1 MAYYLDLFSP
11 ETYEAF
17 GQSDQSISGFRTRQ
31 TNAASRIHP
40 GDKLVCYMTKLSRW
54 IGILE
59 ILSESFVDDKPIF
72 YEEDDPFVVRFNVK
86 PVIWLRR
93 KKLYPFTKIMFGMR

>member
-1 MAYYLDLFSP
+1 MAYYVDLFSP

-17 GQSDQSISGFRTRQ
+17 TRSDRSISGFRARQ
-31 TNAASRIHP
+31 VNAASRIQA

-59 ILSESFVDDKPIF
+59 
-72 YEEDDPFVVRFNVK
+72 
-86 PVIWLRR
+86 VISDH
-93 KKLYPFTKIMFGMR
+93 FTDR